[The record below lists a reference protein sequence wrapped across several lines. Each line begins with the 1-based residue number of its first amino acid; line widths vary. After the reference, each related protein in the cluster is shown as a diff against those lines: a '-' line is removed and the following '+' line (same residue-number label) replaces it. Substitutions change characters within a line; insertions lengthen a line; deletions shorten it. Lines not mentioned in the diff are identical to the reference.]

1 MSARRI
7 LLAAAP
13 FGLAV
18 FAIVTLVEVGAEPE
32 AKAGPLTDVWELM
45 VGGSVVLWTALASVG
60 ARRLESLPRR
70 DVRGFL
76 AAVYGAMAL
85 LLVFTALAGVANGIV
100 IWGQPWKNVLLH
112 VIAAVTILPWL
123 VALERIRLEARDRDA
138 TIERIRALRGG
149 LQTATAALGGMVAV
163 AVLLSGGLRNAVAET
178 GLEPTPDEYVLVYGA
193 WLTAILAAVYLRVF
207 GAVERRAQAIVDR
220 AVPLPDP
227 AAEAFPAPVER
238 RGLLAQELGM
248 GGDPRSNLESLV
260 AVLAPLV
267 GALLTRVGGL

>member
-1 MSARRI
+1 MRI

-13 FGLAV
+13 LGLAV
-18 FAIVTLVEVGAEPE
+18 FAIVTLVEVGDKPD

-45 VGGSVVLWTALASVG
+45 VAGSVVLWTALASVG

-85 LLVFTALAGVANGIV
+85 LLVLTWLADVESGIV
-100 IWGQPWKNVLLH
+100 IWGQQWKNVLLH
-112 VIAAVTILPWL
+112 VIAAVTIFPWL
-123 VALERIRLEARDRDA
+123 VALERIRLDARDGDA
-138 TIERIRALRGG
+138 TIERVRALRDGRRRRPRRSAG
-149 LQTATAALGGMVAV
+149 WSPSPCCSRERFATRWPRPRLA
-163 AVLLSGGLRNAVAET
+163 
-178 GLEPTPDEYVLVYGA
+178 PTPDAYVLVYGA

-207 GAVERRAQAIVDR
+207 RAIERRAPTDR
-220 AVPLPDP
+220 GRDGPLPDP
-227 AAEAFPAPVER
+227 AAEAFPAAVER
-238 RGLLAQELGM
+238 RGVLAKELGM

-260 AVLAPLV
+260 AVLAPLA